1 MSTERIAL
9 WRADTRC
16 SARVPGKESGGIS
29 GRRVSCHTAGTK
41 FLFFLAFAAVVATTV
56 APVLA
61 QPTVLPF
68 LVAAVPLPGAPDGA
82 HAYRIV
88 YHSTDGGG
96 VPIDVTGVVI
106 VPSGTAPIG
115 GRDIVAWA
123 HGTSGIADACAPSTN
138 SWLFDSIAGLL
149 DLLKRGYIVAATDY
163 QGLGGPGPHPYLIG
177 ASAAHS
183 VLDAVR
189 AARAVPHAS
198 ASNRFALWGE
208 SQGGHATLWSAQ
220 LAAAYAPELELVGAA
235 ADAPPVDLVANLTG
249 NTNAAVRALTTAY
262 AGASWSEIYGIPL
275 STITGPVGEDLIHR
289 LAKNCVTLDG
299 FKLRTKIGLLRLT
312 RQLRGLD
319 LNASPRWAEL
329 MRANSVAPRTL
340 GVPLLI
346 AQGSEDV
353 IVAPQVT
360 RHFVEQMCH
369 IGQQLR
375 FIEVAGGD
383 HVSIAKR
390 TATATI
396 DWIGDRFAGNAVPND
411 CSRL

>member
-1 MSTERIAL
+1 MK
-9 WRADTRC
+9 
-16 SARVPGKESGGIS
+16 GSGGSS
-29 GRRVSCHTAGTK
+29 GRRVSCYTNEMK
-41 FLFFLAFAAVVATTV
+41 YLRLLAVAALAV
-56 APVLA
+56 APFAPDLA
-61 QPTVLPF
+61 QPTTPSL
-68 LVAAVPLPGAPDGA
+68 LVAAVALPGAPDGA
-82 HAYRIV
+82 HAYRII
-88 YHSTDGGG
+88 YHSTDGDGMA
-96 VPIDVTGVVI
+96 IDVTGVVI
-106 VPSGTAPIG
+106 VPLGTAPKG
-115 GRDIVAWA
+115 GRNIVAWA

-138 SWLFDSIAGLL
+138 SWLFDSIAGLH
-149 DLLKRGYIVAATDY
+149 DLSKHGYIVAATDY

-177 ASAAHS
+177 KSAAHS

-189 AARAVPHAS
+189 AARAVPNAS
-198 ASNRFALWGE
+198 ASNRFVLWGE

-299 FKLRTKIGLLRLT
+299 FKLRTKVGLLRLT

-329 MRANSVAPRTL
+329 MKVNSVAPRAL

-346 AQGSEDV
+346 AQGSADV

-360 RHFVEQMCH
+360 RHFAEQICRD
-369 IGQQLR
+369 GQPLR

-383 HVSIAKR
+383 DVTIAKR
-390 TATATI
+390 TATTTI
-396 DWIGDRFAGNAVPND
+396 DWIGDRFAGRPVPDD

>member
-1 MSTERIAL
+1 M
-9 WRADTRC
+9 
-16 SARVPGKESGGIS
+16 
-29 GRRVSCHTAGTK
+29 K
-41 FLFFLAFAAVVATTV
+41 FLLILACAAATVT
-56 APVLA
+56 AVLA
-61 QPTVLPF
+61 HAASPPV

-82 HAYRIV
+82 QAYRIV

-106 VPSGTAPIG
+106 VPSGPAPNG

-138 SWLFDSIAGLL
+138 SWLFDSIAGLR
-149 DLLKRGYIVAATDY
+149 DLLKRGYIVAASDY

-177 ASAAHS
+177 ASEAHS
-183 VLDAVR
+183 VLDSVR

-198 ASNRFALWGE
+198 AGNRFALWGE
-208 SQGGHATLWSAQ
+208 SQGAHATLWSAQ
-220 LAAAYAPELELVGAA
+220 LAAQYAPELELVGAA

-249 NTNAAVRALTTAY
+249 NTNAAVRALITAY
-262 AGASWSEIYGIPL
+262 AGASWSEVYGIPL
-275 STITGPVGEDLIHR
+275 STITAPVGEDLIHR

-299 FKLRTKIGLLRLT
+299 FKLRTKIGLVRLT

-329 MRANSVAPRTL
+329 MRVNSVAPRAL

-346 AQGSEDV
+346 AQGSADV

-360 RHFVEQMCH
+360 RRFVEQMCQ
-369 IGQQLR
+369 IGQPLR
-375 FIEVAGGD
+375 FVEVAGGD
-383 HVSIAKR
+383 HVTIAKR
-390 TATATI
+390 TATTTI
-396 DWIGDRFAGNAVPND
+396 DWIADRFAGKAVPDD

>member
-1 MSTERIAL
+1 MSTERIPL
-9 WRADTRC
+9 GRADTPC
-16 SARVPGKESGGIS
+16 SGRVPGKESGGIS
-29 GRRVSCHTAGTK
+29 GRRVSCYTAGTR

-61 QPTVLPF
+61 QPTSLPF
-68 LVAAVPLPGAPDGA
+68 LVAAVPLSGAPDRA

-96 VPIDVTGVVI
+96 LPIAVTGVVI
-106 VPSGTAPIG
+106 VPSTPAPVG

-138 SWLFDSIAGLL
+138 SWLFDSIAGLR
-149 DLLKRGYIVAATDY
+149 DLLKHGYIVAATDY

-177 ASAAHS
+177 PSAAHS

-189 AARAVPHAS
+189 AARELPHAS

-346 AQGSEDV
+346 AQGSADV

-369 IGQQLR
+369 TGQQLR

-383 HVSIAKR
+383 HVTIAKR
-390 TATATI
+390 TATTTI
-396 DWIGDRFAGNAVPND
+396 DWIGDRFTGKAVPND